1 MLDDSQSTKRQ
12 DGHDARPLQA
22 VARLP
27 LSVAG
32 SRRIYLFCFSAL
44 RGHLLIRRI
53 MQKLAIE
60 PVWFTSREYL
70 ESQYV
75 GHWSL
80 ILTECCSETGDQRE
94 RREPGRGGI
103 SQSFSPFIFSKIFFC
118 AYPTC
123 PAFSIP
129 FLIQVKSTTA
139 THAPAATVP
148 IDVFNKNKQKKRE
161 ATAVGSCNT
170 RLTDHTLW
178 PHSLTTLSLTHAT
191 TVDDG
196 GCRQGVNIKG
206 RTIWPPPLTFQTQ
219 SPNNDKA
226 LSTNLQ
232 NSPATIQLILS
243 TTAIVIKSNNKTQLK
258 NYVVGKWN
266 HPNGATVVWFYLGA
280 ASSWN
285 NFVYPQQPQG
295 ILSARLFLNFFFLTS
310 HSFFLPFISPAFV
323 IDSVKKT
330 RVLMNIA
337 RPRNGHALQRPM
349 KEQKKKKKE
358 RKKKRESHWREYGH

>member
-1 MLDDSQSTKRQ
+1 
-12 DGHDARPLQA
+12 
-22 VARLP
+22 
-27 LSVAG
+27 
-32 SRRIYLFCFSAL
+32 
-44 RGHLLIRRI
+44 

-129 FLIQVKSTTA
+129 FLIQVNSTTA

-148 IDVFNKNKQKKRE
+148 IDVFNKSKQKKRE

-170 RLTDHTLW
+170 RLTDHTLWLTTDHTLW

-206 RTIWPPPLTFQTQ
+206 RTIWPPPLTFQHFVSINFLLIVSYLRRKISLFDYEVMYLQ
-219 SPNNDKA
+219 HF
-226 LSTNLQ
+226 LSRLGI
-232 NSPATIQLILS
+232 SCRILLV
-243 TTAIVIKSNNKTQLK
+243 VIML
-258 NYVVGKWN
+258 
-266 HPNGATVVWFYLGA
+266 TV
-280 ASSWN
+280 
-285 NFVYPQQPQG
+285 
-295 ILSARLFLNFFFLTS
+295 
-310 HSFFLPFISPAFV
+310 
-323 IDSVKKT
+323 
-330 RVLMNIA
+330 
-337 RPRNGHALQRPM
+337 
-349 KEQKKKKKE
+349 
-358 RKKKRESHWREYGH
+358 